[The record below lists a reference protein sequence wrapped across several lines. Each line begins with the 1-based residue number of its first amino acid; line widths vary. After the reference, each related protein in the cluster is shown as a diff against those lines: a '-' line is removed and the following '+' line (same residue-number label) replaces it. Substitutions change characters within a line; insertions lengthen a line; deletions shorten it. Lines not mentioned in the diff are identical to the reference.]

1 MNSAADLAQRELEEI
16 DAAKL
21 KAPEDPVPVP
31 PGLSRTLQEQL
42 DSLTDKVD
50 VCLSEI
56 LNVKVLTTKLPSND
70 KPTGGWSTPQN
81 PCDQLVQQP
90 GAASSSKKKSAKLQW
105 SENGEEEA
113 LRETA
118 RHSSEDAPHSG
129 AATSMPV
136 QRRSEWPTK
145 APKTT
150 IRQNTA
156 GSDSPPEKALHHV
169 VSQKGPRQA
178 IVAGG
183 VDLQVAWKLHA
194 KRITQQDPT
203 LELSPMLRLVHRSW
217 METAWEF
224 LDDPDS
230 SRGAWWACLFQKLIV
245 CIALLF
251 SCLQVTKEPLMD
263 PLNFALW
270 ETALDILF
278 LSEFLARIICT
289 PLRRTYVLDPLN
301 WADMLSV
308 CALPL
313 RIAAGFVLYDP
324 LSEDVLVRILMFV
337 VPLIRFLKLL
347 RYFEIFRLLIDA
359 FKNSATALPVL
370 AYIMALIT
378 LFGATGIYLAEEK
391 AKWLWLSLG
400 NIPYFQQAMWL
411 AIVTM
416 TSVGYGD
423 FYPETLAGY
432 IVVSMLTFVSVLFLA
447 MPVGIIG
454 YEFTCCWQSR
464 DRVLLITK
472 VRKCLEK
479 WGYSAKDV
487 RILFDYVD
495 ANGDGDLNLS
505 EFIELIRQMRIGI
518 SVESAFDLFTL
529 FDDDNNGTL
538 DATEFLRHIF
548 PEQYVK
554 DQQEKQTPPRKSRA
568 VVGEALQ
575 HLEKIQDS
583 HENSAEHF

>member
-1 MNSAADLAQRELEEI
+1 MASPKAPKAPPFIPGLVHSAADMEERELEEVGE
-16 DAAKL
+16 AKL
-21 KAPEDPVPVP
+21 TAPEDPVPLP
-31 PGLSRTLQEQL
+31 PSLSGTLQEQL
-42 DSLTDKVD
+42 DSLTYKVD
-50 VCLSEI
+50 ACLSEI
-56 LNVKVLTTKLPSND
+56 LNVKVLATKLPSND
-70 KPTGGWSTPQN
+70 KPEGG
-81 PCDQLVQQP
+81 
-90 GAASSSKKKSAKLQW
+90 ASSSKKKSVKLHW
-105 SENGEEEA
+105 GENRQEEA
-113 LRETA
+113 QPLRETA
-118 RHSSEDAPHSG
+118 REDSSKDAPG
-129 AATSMPV
+129 TAAAAAAAATA
-136 QRRSEWPTK
+136 QRHSEWPTK

-150 IRQNTA
+150 IRQTTA
-156 GSDSPPEKALHHV
+156 GSNSPTGSEKERHV
-169 VSQKGPRQA
+169 AASLPKGPRQA

-194 KRITQQDPT
+194 KRITQQDPS
-203 LELSPMLRLVHRSW
+203 LELSPMLRLVHRSK

-251 SCLQVTKEPLMD
+251 SCLQVTKDPVMD
-263 PLNFALW
+263 PLTFALW

-289 PLRRTYVLDPLN
+289 PLRRTYVFDPLN

-324 LSEDVLVRILMFV
+324 LSEDFLVRILMFF

-378 LFGATGIYLAEEK
+378 LLGATAIYLAEDK
-391 AKWLWLSLG
+391 K

-423 FYPETLAGY
+423 FYPETLMGY

-454 YEFTCCWQSR
+454 YEFTSCWQSR
-464 DRVLLITK
+464 HRVLLITK

-518 SVESAFDLFTL
+518 SVESAFDIFTL

-548 PEQYVK
+548 PEEYVK

-575 HLEKIQDS
+575 HLEKMQDL
-583 HENSAEHF
+583 